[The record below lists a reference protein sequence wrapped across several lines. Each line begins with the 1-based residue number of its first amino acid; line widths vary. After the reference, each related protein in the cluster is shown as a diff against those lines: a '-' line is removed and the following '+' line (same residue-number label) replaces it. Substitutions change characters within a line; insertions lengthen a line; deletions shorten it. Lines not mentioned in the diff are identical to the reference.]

1 MNINISTTPSQLGKN
16 AAELAATRLN
26 GAIREKGE
34 ARLLVSTGSSQ
45 FETLAALSECA
56 VDWSRV
62 EVFHLDEY
70 IGPDVTHPASF
81 RKYLYERFISK
92 INVKAFYP
100 VDGSDNISE
109 QIGQLSEEILKKPI
123 DVGLIGIGENGHIAF
138 NDPPAD
144 FDTHK
149 PYIVVY
155 LDDRCKMQQVNEGWF
170 PSMKEVPATAISMSV
185 HQIMQCKMII
195 SSVPHLVKAEA
206 VALTMQ
212 NELSNLVPA
221 TMLKQHPDWH
231 LYLDQNSASK
241 IITHHS

>member
-16 AAELAATRLN
+16 AAELAAAKLQE
-26 GAIREKGE
+26 AISAKGE

-45 FETLAALSECA
+45 FETLAALAESD

-70 IGPDVTHPASF
+70 IGLDITHPASF

-100 VDGSDNISE
+100 VDGSDQVAE
-109 QIGQLSEEILKKPI
+109 QISYLSEEILKKPI

-144 FDTHK
+144 FDTRK

-170 PSMKEVPATAISMSV
+170 PSLKEVPTTAISMSV
-185 HQIMQCKMII
+185 HQIMQCGIII

-206 VALTMQ
+206 VAMTLQ
-212 NELSNLVPA
+212 NDLSNLVPA

-231 LYLDQNSASK
+231 LFLDQNSSSK
-241 IITHHS
+241 VVRL